1 MPKQQTCQ
9 IFIYKIN
16 SQRLAEAKWNLT
28 LPLEEA
34 RRNEEIVPLASSQ
47 QLRWIDALN
56 NMVNQEAK
64 AKAVKRRIKD
74 LRHEENSTEN
84 RREIRQLYQQLDK
97 IQFKPDYV
105 TVVIHNK
112 RDYRRA
118 RKGFYINGV
127 RYERLLGTTGGV
139 KNNTIVFVSSR
150 LVNELR
156 KRINNGRNPDQEFI
170 PAKLEAYRA
179 LTCSA
184 SIPVTE
190 PDGILVVNDCLTHFK
205 DDVILIDDS
214 NDGEPEMTHIK
225 DYDCELNASD
235 GFGLMSYELAQQWS
249 EDLQLEKTMSG
260 CCIRNAFCK
269 GMVFPFPFREFAK
282 KVAKKN
288 MVLDA
293 WGTWRDIHRVQL
305 VLTTSM
311 LKLWDSYDSLE
322 DYMDNCH
329 ENGYTFAVTKT
340 CELEL
345 ENERNLNYQFI
356 QSYRLTDEQIRE
368 LIKPT
373 VDEFKAVLGGNW
385 EDAVLFLRGSR
396 MRADPG
402 YIKGLADDYVKALM
416 IEPELINDRYVQE
429 HIYRMLRKKIDRAKT
444 GVLKVHGNFQVLS
457 GDPYAL
463 CQSMFGLEVTG
474 LLAAGQFYSKYWIDC
489 GVDKVVCYR
498 APMSCH
504 NNIRVMAVNKSDE
517 CQYWYRYMK
526 TVSILNAWDNTCA
539 ALNGADFDGDLMFST
554 DNRVLLENTRATP
567 PILCIQKKGEK
578 KVPTEDDF
586 IESNM
591 NGFGDSIG
599 KITNRIT
606 TMFDVQSRFEVG
618 SREFETL
625 EYRICC
631 GQLFQQNSIDRIKGV
646 KSKPMP
652 KSWYDYSACKI
663 EDGDDPDTIADK
675 QFNMRILANKKPYF
689 MSYIYPEQIRGYKKY
704 MNAIRRKTVREMSDD
719 AQDILAKSEEE
730 RTEYENT
737 FIQYYLFKNPV
748 GMNLCTMNRICWM
761 IEEEMDGYL
770 KHLRHDDV
778 LDYDAIKSGKE
789 YSLSTYYAT
798 RKVFLEAV
806 DCAKR
811 KQKELATSKV
821 STNSDYDYSRHY
833 AMYLDE
839 LRREL
844 LEKCSDD
851 DMLYDILID
860 VCKRSNAS
868 RELIWKLFGDKIVNY
883 LLNKH
888 GNKIYVIAKDPAGDV
903 TYCGDRY
910 RTIAVDMNEAVHN
923 ETGDE

>member
-74 LRHEENSTEN
+74 LRHEENSPEN

-97 IQFKPDYV
+97 IQFKSDYV

-282 KVAKKN
+282 KIAKKN

-305 VLTTSM
+305 VLT
-311 LKLWDSYDSLE
+311 
-322 DYMDNCH
+322 
-329 ENGYTFAVTKT
+329 
-340 CELEL
+340 
-345 ENERNLNYQFI
+345 
-356 QSYRLTDEQIRE
+356 
-368 LIKPT
+368 
-373 VDEFKAVLGGNW
+373 
-385 EDAVLFLRGSR
+385 
-396 MRADPG
+396 
-402 YIKGLADDYVKALM
+402 
-416 IEPELINDRYVQE
+416 
-429 HIYRMLRKKIDRAKT
+429 
-444 GVLKVHGNFQVLS
+444 
-457 GDPYAL
+457 
-463 CQSMFGLEVTG
+463 
-474 LLAAGQFYSKYWIDC
+474 
-489 GVDKVVCYR
+489 
-498 APMSCH
+498 
-504 NNIRVMAVNKSDE
+504 
-517 CQYWYRYMK
+517 
-526 TVSILNAWDNTCA
+526 
-539 ALNGADFDGDLMFST
+539 
-554 DNRVLLENTRATP
+554 
-567 PILCIQKKGEK
+567 
-578 KVPTEDDF
+578 TEDDF

-631 GQLFQQNSIDRIKGV
+631 GQLFQQNSIND
-646 KSKPMP
+646 
-652 KSWYDYSACKI
+652 
-663 EDGDDPDTIADK
+663 
-675 QFNMRILANKKPYF
+675 
-689 MSYIYPEQIRGYKKY
+689 
-704 MNAIRRKTVREMSDD
+704 
-719 AQDILAKSEEE
+719 
-730 RTEYENT
+730 
-737 FIQYYLFKNPV
+737 
-748 GMNLCTMNRICWM
+748 
-761 IEEEMDGYL
+761 
-770 KHLRHDDV
+770 
-778 LDYDAIKSGKE
+778 SG
-789 YSLSTYYAT
+789 L
-798 RKVFLEAV
+798 
-806 DCAKR
+806 
-811 KQKELATSKV
+811 
-821 STNSDYDYSRHY
+821 
-833 AMYLDE
+833 
-839 LRREL
+839 
-844 LEKCSDD
+844 
-851 DMLYDILID
+851 
-860 VCKRSNAS
+860 
-868 RELIWKLFGDKIVNY
+868 WW
-883 LLNKH
+883 
-888 GNKIYVIAKDPAGDV
+888 
-903 TYCGDRY
+903 
-910 RTIAVDMNEAVHN
+910 
-923 ETGDE
+923 

>member
-74 LRHEENSTEN
+74 LRHEENSPEN

-345 ENERNLNYQFI
+345 ENSEGNAGGVGSHCHMTFGEGPWDGKGWHEISNRRGSFEINNPLPLHKICWMRLECKVLDTGGYTWVRISKTIKLPNSEGGNSNNNAGSTNNSNSTAYFPAYTGTSNSIITALNAIGVNSSYSYREKIAQANGITGYRGTAQQNLNMVA
-356 QSYRLTDEQIRE
+356 L
-368 LIKPT
+368 LK
-373 VDEFKAVLGGNW
+373 
-385 EDAVLFLRGSR
+385 
-396 MRADPG
+396 
-402 YIKGLADDYVKALM
+402 KGLLVKPGSAVYF
-416 IEPELINDRYVQE
+416 PAY
-429 HIYRMLRKKIDRAKT
+429 T
-444 GVLKVHGNFQVLS
+444 GNS
-457 GDPYAL
+457 G
-463 CQSMFGLEVTG
+463 
-474 LLAAGQFYSKYWIDC
+474 
-489 GVDKVVCYR
+489 
-498 APMSCH
+498 
-504 NNIRVMAVNKSDE
+504 
-517 CQYWYRYMK
+517 
-526 TVSILNAWDNTCA
+526 SIAA
-539 ALNGADFDGDLMFST
+539 ALNSLGIDSSYSYREKIAAKNGIT
-554 DNRVLLENTRATP
+554 GYKGTPAQNTRM
-567 PILCIQKKGEK
+567 LNLLKQ
-578 KVPTEDDF
+578 
-586 IESNM
+586 
-591 NGFGDSIG
+591 G
-599 KITNRIT
+599 K
-606 TMFDVQSRFEVG
+606 
-618 SREFETL
+618 L
-625 EYRICC
+625 
-631 GQLFQQNSIDRIKGV
+631 L
-646 KSKPMP
+646 KP
-652 KSWYDYSACKI
+652 
-663 EDGDDPDTIADK
+663 
-675 QFNMRILANKKPYF
+675 
-689 MSYIYPEQIRGYKKY
+689 
-704 MNAIRRKTVREMSDD
+704 
-719 AQDILAKSEEE
+719 
-730 RTEYENT
+730 
-737 FIQYYLFKNPV
+737 
-748 GMNLCTMNRICWM
+748 
-761 IEEEMDGYL
+761 
-770 KHLRHDDV
+770 
-778 LDYDAIKSGKE
+778 
-789 YSLSTYYAT
+789 
-798 RKVFLEAV
+798 
-806 DCAKR
+806 
-811 KQKELATSKV
+811 
-821 STNSDYDYSRHY
+821 
-833 AMYLDE
+833 
-839 LRREL
+839 
-844 LEKCSDD
+844 
-851 DMLYDILID
+851 
-860 VCKRSNAS
+860 
-868 RELIWKLFGDKIVNY
+868 
-883 LLNKH
+883 
-888 GNKIYVIAKDPAGDV
+888 
-903 TYCGDRY
+903 
-910 RTIAVDMNEAVHN
+910 
-923 ETGDE
+923 

>member
-74 LRHEENSTEN
+74 LRHEENSPEN

-385 EDAVLFLRGSR
+385 EDAILFLRGPR
-396 MRADPG
+396 MRAEPG

-463 CQSMFGLEVTG
+463 CQSMFGLEITG
-474 LLAAGQFYSKYWIDC
+474 LLTAGQFYSKYWIDC

-554 DNRVLLENTRATP
+554 DNRVLLENTRVTP

-631 GQLFQQNSIDRIKGV
+631 GQLFQQNSIND
-646 KSKPMP
+646 
-652 KSWYDYSACKI
+652 
-663 EDGDDPDTIADK
+663 
-675 QFNMRILANKKPYF
+675 
-689 MSYIYPEQIRGYKKY
+689 
-704 MNAIRRKTVREMSDD
+704 
-719 AQDILAKSEEE
+719 
-730 RTEYENT
+730 
-737 FIQYYLFKNPV
+737 
-748 GMNLCTMNRICWM
+748 
-761 IEEEMDGYL
+761 
-770 KHLRHDDV
+770 
-778 LDYDAIKSGKE
+778 SG
-789 YSLSTYYAT
+789 L
-798 RKVFLEAV
+798 
-806 DCAKR
+806 
-811 KQKELATSKV
+811 
-821 STNSDYDYSRHY
+821 
-833 AMYLDE
+833 
-839 LRREL
+839 
-844 LEKCSDD
+844 
-851 DMLYDILID
+851 
-860 VCKRSNAS
+860 
-868 RELIWKLFGDKIVNY
+868 WW
-883 LLNKH
+883 
-888 GNKIYVIAKDPAGDV
+888 
-903 TYCGDRY
+903 
-910 RTIAVDMNEAVHN
+910 
-923 ETGDE
+923 